1 MKASPTSNRVCEHST
16 LVHFSGDTWRCAS
29 SKCRRLFAFPHSDQR
44 PSTSGTA
51 PTVSDGGPAEAG
63 HLPVETSDHSELL
76 KKTPHVNTEFVAEVQ
91 QLSRQELE
99 RRVLIQ
105 KDWLGHYSRCL
116 DGLGIKN
123 IGVESCWN
131 PRDIRRAF
139 ESLSKSPLEPA
150 GDDFAFDRAVAAEEA
165 RQVKAKEPV
174 EQLPTETG
182 LRPGELAQLRRIDAA
197 TRFYVDSV
205 KPGRGVAWE
214 NLINA
219 LFDGRPEETM
229 ALSCIW
235 RSGCKHPDMCK
246 SAGCCV
252 PGEPDALR
260 TDDDPLSVLTHHPD
274 APAWVT
280 EYNLVRDGS
289 AKALYKCDQC
299 GTPMRCGPQEWE
311 RQCNCG
317 SEKQKKLSP
326 RRLPPREFDIES
338 HAGLYTPEK
347 AICECGNPN
356 CACPRPKELL

>member
-1 MKASPTSNRVCEHST
+1 MGAQMTDSTSNLDLVRSLEHLAGCLRGALRGAGSANMKITSEDARDVQRAAEVIRLYRMARPAVETNGRITPSADDGVCNHCGLMFSPTSDASKVPCPQPGCSLPKWTRHHYHAGSPEEPKAPPSDVEHLTAALVQQEGVLNECE
-16 LVHFSGDTWRCAS
+16 D
-29 SKCRRLFAFPHSDQR
+29 
-44 PSTSGTA
+44 
-51 PTVSDGGPAEAG
+51 
-63 HLPVETSDHSELL
+63 LL
-76 KKTPHVNTEFVAEVQ
+76 KEALDENGVDVGFENRLEAYWESSAALADWRTRDLA
-91 QLSRQELE
+91 LS
-99 RRVLIQ
+99 
-105 KDWLGHYSRCL
+105 S
-116 DGLGIKN
+116 
-123 IGVESCWN
+123 
-131 PRDIRRAF
+131 
-139 ESLSKSPLEPA
+139 
-150 GDDFAFDRAVAAEEA
+150 
-165 RQVKAKEPV
+165 AK
-174 EQLPTETG
+174 
-182 LRPGELAQLRRIDAA
+182 
-197 TRFYVDSV
+197 
-205 KPGRGVAWE
+205 
-214 NLINA
+214 
-219 LFDGRPEETM
+219 ETM